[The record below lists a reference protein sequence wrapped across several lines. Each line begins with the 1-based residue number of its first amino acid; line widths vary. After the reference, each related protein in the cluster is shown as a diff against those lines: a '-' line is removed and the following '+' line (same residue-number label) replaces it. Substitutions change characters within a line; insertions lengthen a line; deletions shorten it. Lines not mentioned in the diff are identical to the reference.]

1 MERQVKDREKLFVDH
16 IADNMLIQYVE
27 KNSLNSIMRKQPNI
41 DGQKIL
47 ADSSTN
53 VEEIQIQDMQIT
65 HSDMKRC
72 FTSLLIGKK
81 QIKITV
87 RGQ

>member
-1 MERQVKDREKLFVDH
+1 
-16 IADNMLIQYVE
+16 
-27 KNSLNSIMRKQPNI
+27 MRKQPNI

>member
-1 MERQVKDREKLFVDH
+1 
-16 IADNMLIQYVE
+16 
-27 KNSLNSIMRKQPNI
+27 MRKQPNI

-65 HSDMKRC
+65 HLDMKRC

-81 QIKITV
+81 QIKITE
-87 RGQ
+87 RGRQICRKSYVESRKSC